1 MENQKFATYGQLA
14 RSLSS
19 YKDYG
24 MLAPWNS
31 SYRYDDMYQHFDADK
46 CLIAEEQKTGR
57 IKHQKMLDEYA
68 EYLVPCVEEVLPD
81 CDILLEQKDSK
92 KKIAFEDL
100 AYSYN
105 RETKEY
111 CLVMFYATIII
122 RHYPEKVQSS
132 GFNPRKPVF
141 EAIASNFPLKQYC
154 IWTLPSNT
162 FYNSGTDRCIKHDWC
177 KASFLR
183 KKIEP
188 EIIKECIT
196 GKYVR
201 PWDVHFRSYRILFN
215 ICIPKWVIS
224 KDSSCYYL
232 IAGE

>member
-1 MENQKFATYGQLA
+1 
-14 RSLSS
+14 
-19 YKDYG
+19 

-31 SYRYDDMYQHFDADK
+31 GYRYDDFYKVFDAERR
-46 CLIAEEQKTGR
+46 LIINEQKSGR
-57 IKHQKMLDEYA
+57 IKHQMMLDEYA
-68 EYLVPCVEEVLPD
+68 EYIIPCVEEILPD
-81 CDILLEQKDSK
+81 CDILLEQKGTK
-92 KKIAFEDL
+92 KKISFENL
-100 AYSYN
+100 IYFYN
-105 RETKEY
+105 RDTREY
-111 CLVMFYATIII
+111 YLTSFYASIIL
-122 RHYPEKVQSS
+122 RHFPEKVQTS

-141 EAIASNFPLKQYC
+141 EAVASNFPLKQYC
-154 IWTLPSNT
+154 IWTLPKDT

-183 KKIEP
+183 KKIDS

-196 GKYVR
+196 AKYVR
-201 PWDVHFRSYRILFN
+201 PWDVHLRSYRILFN